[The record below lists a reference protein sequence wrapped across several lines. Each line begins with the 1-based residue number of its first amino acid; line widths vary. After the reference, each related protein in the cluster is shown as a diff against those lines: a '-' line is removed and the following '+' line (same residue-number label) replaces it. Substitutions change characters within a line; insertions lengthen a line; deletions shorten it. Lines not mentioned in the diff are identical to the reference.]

1 MRLIN
6 AYALGEGERIEVRVG
21 VCSRIARPRVV
32 FQTWSALSGPVRV
45 VDQGDLRHL
54 VAGGAT
60 LSAIS
65 LSGDWSR
72 LEHEYWGRA
81 LDLAE
86 LPRRPAALFVG
97 MGGGTQ
103 PLLLSA
109 RARPR
114 SVTVVERDPVILR
127 VAQRYF
133 GLTRLHCAEFL
144 CGDIEHVLPWLESA
158 GRRFDFVMEDAIY
171 ADGVDRALPIVLRL
185 AGLLGARGVLV
196 VNRHARNDAAETA
209 AALRR
214 RFARVTTRRVR
225 KDGDNVLICAT
236 GKRRA

>member
-1 MRLIN
+1 M
-6 AYALGEGERIEVRVG
+6 YE
-21 VCSRIARPRVV
+21 
-32 FQTWSALSGPVRV
+32 TWSALSGPVRV
-45 VDQGDLRHL
+45 VDEGDLRHL
-54 VAGGAT
+54 VAGEET

-72 LEHEYWGRA
+72 LADEYWGRA
-81 LDLAE
+81 LDLAA

-109 RARPR
+109 RAWPR

-133 GLTRLHCAEFL
+133 GLARLHRAEFL
-144 CGDIEHVLPWLESA
+144 CGDIERVLPWLEST
-158 GRRFDFVMEDAIY
+158 GRRFDFVMEDATY
-171 ADGVDRALPIVLRL
+171 ADPVDRALPIVLRL
-185 AGLLGARGVLV
+185 AGLLAARGVLV
-196 VNRHARNDAAETA
+196 VNRHARNAAAETA

-225 KDGDNVLICAT
+225 KDGENVLICAT
-236 GKRRA
+236 GTRRT

>member
-1 MRLIN
+1 MGSFQQLARRR
-6 AYALGEGERIEVRVG
+6 ALGATRRSPGRERQ
-21 VCSRIARPRVV
+21 RVV

-45 VDQGDLRHL
+45 VDEGGLRHL

-72 LEHEYWGRA
+72 LGDEYWGRA
-81 LDLAE
+81 LDLAM

-109 RARPR
+109 RTRPR

-133 GLTRLHCAEFL
+133 GLSRLRRAEFL

-158 GRRFDFVMEDAIY
+158 RRRFDFVMEDAIY
-171 ADGVDRALPIVLRL
+171 ADPGDHALPIVLRL
-185 AGLLGARGVLV
+185 AGLLVARGVLV
-196 VNRHARNDAAETA
+196 VNRHGRRDAAETA

-214 RFARVTTRRVR
+214 HFARVMTRRVR
-225 KDGDNVLICAT
+225 KGAENVLICAT
-236 GKRRA
+236 GRRRA